1 MAGVIGLNI
10 EGLSFTKHARERY
23 AERIMH
29 RDNARDIN
37 VFVAEN
43 TEKIEKDIK
52 NMIQYGEEIFTGKPS
67 FNNPKQHNCIY
78 ILNDLWVVVVDA
90 FDNKVITLYRID
102 LGAGEDFDVAFKR
115 RLMDKITE
123 AKTIAEAAKTQI
135 DTETS
140 QYMTIIK
147 DNSEMIAEFKKKIK
161 NLESINEAYSS
172 TIEAANKRKAM
183 AEDDVKNYVATLVGR
198 KTF

>member
-1 MAGVIGLNI
+1 MNV
-10 EGLSFTKHARERY
+10 EGLTFTKHAKERY

-43 TEKIEKDIK
+43 SEKIEKDIK
-52 NMIQYGEEIFTGKPS
+52 NMVMFGEEIFTGKPS

-78 ILNDLWVVVVDA
+78 VLNDLWIVVIDA

-115 RLMDKITE
+115 RIMDKINE
-123 AKTIAEAAKTQI
+123 AKTIAEETRIRI
-135 DTETS
+135 DAES
-140 QYMTIIK
+140 AQYLSIVK
-147 DNSEMIAEFKKKIK
+147 DNNEMIADLRKKIK

-183 AEDDVKNYVATLVGR
+183 AEDDVKHFVATLVGR
-198 KTF
+198 KSF